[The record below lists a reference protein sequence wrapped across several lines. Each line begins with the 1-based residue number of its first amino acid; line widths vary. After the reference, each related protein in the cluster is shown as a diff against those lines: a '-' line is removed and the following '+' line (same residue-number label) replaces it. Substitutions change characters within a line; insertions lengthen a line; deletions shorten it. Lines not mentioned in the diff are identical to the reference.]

1 MASQIILQKI
11 SWQAVST
18 IKKTKQILDIILALV
33 ASRQVLNSTAGNL
46 AEFYLTLC
54 ASPCKNWQAER
65 DSMYWAVSTLHFLNP
80 RTGGGFSRN
89 SAAWVSPSSYLNMDT
104 TRQWVFQALWWHEL
118 FYRQNE
124 CQLQPLCS
132 LLSFA
137 TWKIY
142 HQSSRSIGCCGNFT
156 CSCKE
161 AKIVPRPVKN
171 RRMLLLSRLTF

>member
-65 DSMYWAVSTLHFLNP
+65 DSMYSAVSTLHFLNP
-80 RTGGGFSRN
+80 VLEGVLAET
-89 SAAWVSPSSYLNMDT
+89 
-104 TRQWVFQALWWHEL
+104 
-118 FYRQNE
+118 
-124 CQLQPLCS
+124 QPLEF
-132 LLSFA
+132 LRA
-137 TWKIY
+137 AI
-142 HQSSRSIGCCGNFT
+142 
-156 CSCKE
+156 
-161 AKIVPRPVKN
+161 
-171 RRMLLLSRLTF
+171 